1 MGGWPVGGMFG
12 GAAGWPA
19 GGADGGPAGTG
30 TGTLRGGGLGMTGLR
45 MELEV
50 GAGVAGGLPPP
61 VEELLDWRQE
71 ATRAASD

>member
-1 MGGWPVGGMFG
+1 
-12 GAAGWPA
+12 
-19 GGADGGPAGTG
+19 
-30 TGTLRGGGLGMTGLR
+30 MTGLR

-50 GAGVAGGLPPP
+50 GGEVAGGPFLP